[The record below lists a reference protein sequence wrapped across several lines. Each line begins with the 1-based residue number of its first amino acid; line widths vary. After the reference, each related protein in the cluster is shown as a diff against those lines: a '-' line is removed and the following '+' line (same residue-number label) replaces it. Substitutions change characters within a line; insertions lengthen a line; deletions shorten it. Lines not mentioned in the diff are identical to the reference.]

1 MFSLRTLFV
10 VVAVAA
16 LAAGSLVAHTFWL
29 ISGFVAL
36 TLGIL
41 CWAFLQRGES
51 MWRGLCLFG
60 SVYLLC
66 AVLPL
71 FRTVS
76 DMLPST
82 RLSEVLMERGD
93 PLDNNPFADDSV
105 PAELQGE
112 PFGQPIQ
119 RPPPNPFRD
128 ALFWEGKRL
137 VLHCIA
143 ALLFGTAGGLLLQ
156 WNTRLKRSGR

>member
-29 ISGFVAL
+29 ISAFVTL
-36 TLGIL
+36 TVGLL
-41 CWAFLQRGES
+41 CWVFLQRAES

-66 AVLPL
+66 AVPPV

-76 DMLPST
+76 EMLPST
-82 RLSEVLMERGD
+82 QLAEALLERGD
-93 PLDNNPFADDSV
+93 PLDNPYADDAL
-105 PAELQGE
+105 PPELQGD

-156 WNTRLKRSGR
+156 WSAHHKKGGG

>member
-1 MFSLRTLFV
+1 MFSLRTLFL
-10 VVAVAA
+10 VVAMAA

-29 ISGFVAL
+29 ISAFVAL
-36 TLGIL
+36 TLGIV
-41 CWAFLQRGES
+41 CWAFLLRAES

-66 AVLPL
+66 AVLPV

-82 RLSEVLMERGD
+82 RLSEVLIERNGPID
-93 PLDNNPFADDSV
+93 NPFADDAL
-105 PAELQGE
+105 PADCQGD
-112 PFGQPIQ
+112 PLGQLVQ
-119 RPPPNPFRD
+119 QPPPNPFRD

-143 ALLFGTAGGLLLQ
+143 ALLFGTAGGLLFQ
-156 WNTRLKRSGR
+156 WSAQQKKAGT